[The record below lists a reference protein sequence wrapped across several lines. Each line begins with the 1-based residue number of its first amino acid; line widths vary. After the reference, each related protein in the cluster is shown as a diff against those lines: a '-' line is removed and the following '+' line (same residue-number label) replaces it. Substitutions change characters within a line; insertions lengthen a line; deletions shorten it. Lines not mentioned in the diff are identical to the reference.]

1 MNQALITASNRG
13 MDLEVPQQTLKR
25 TSVPL
30 WIYEFA
36 LTWKNS
42 GTDRRFSVTA
52 QENTRWTRRISL
64 DKRAIAY
71 WIEHAGTMIPR
82 DLVGMR

>member
-30 WIYEFA
+30 WIYEF
-36 LTWKNS
+36 T
-42 GTDRRFSVTA
+42 
-52 QENTRWTRRISL
+52 
-64 DKRAIAY
+64 
-71 WIEHAGTMIPR
+71 P
-82 DLVGMR
+82 